1 MASSINLNR
10 LFPLTNKL
18 ALPEVCH
25 PNWGDLG
32 VNGKVERTA
41 DGFVVQWIPTDSY
54 ERYQTHGNKDYD
66 ERSMYKLNKHCFRA
80 DDFKSTRH
88 SKKKKIMFAGCS
100 HTFGIGVDQ
109 HETYADIICKEY
121 DAVNWNIGAGGIGNE
136 TIVLN
141 ITQMIDNGYIP
152 DILYVQWSYLH
163 RQLMITD
170 NDIHSTLSTKAFA
183 GKPDSRYHSP
193 YFDSYCDYM
202 KNKINNATW
211 DDSVTSLNNQLDE
224 LEDYDIEDDLKTLY
238 HWDDKVDEVFD
249 HKSNK
254 AGEYFATFG
263 SKALLNQYYLLR
275 ENVINLCKLHNIV
288 LKEIHAD
295 MESAEFLAETVIPN
309 KGYTTGDV
317 PVTLDSLSTDFG
329 RDNQHYGKESN
340 KAWAKYL
347 MDHTNEK

>member
-10 LFPLTNKL
+10 LFPLTNKMT
-18 ALPEVCH
+18 LPEVTTPDCVDG
-25 PNWGDLG
+25 NLNG
-32 VNGKVERTA
+32 VVEKTPT
-41 DGFVVQWIPTDSY
+41 GYNVQWIPTDTY
-54 ERYQTHGNKDYD
+54 KRYQAHGNKDYD
-66 ERSMYKLNKHCFRA
+66 ERSLYKLNKHCFRA
-80 DDFKSTRH
+80 DDFKSTKY
-88 SKKKKIMFAGCS
+88 SNKKKIMFAGCS

-152 DILYVQWSYLH
+152 DILYVQWTYLH

-170 NDIHSTLSTKAFA
+170 TNKHSTLSTKAFA

-211 DDSVTSLNNQLDE
+211 GDSVTSLNNQLDD
-224 LEDYDIEDDLKTLY
+224 LEDYSIEDDLKELY
-238 HWDDKVDEVFD
+238 HWHGKDDGKTQ
-249 HKSNK
+249 SLR

-263 SKALLNQYYLLR
+263 YKALLNHYYLLR

-288 LKEIHAD
+288 FKEIHAD
-295 MESAEFLAETVIPN
+295 MEIAEFIAETVIPN

-317 PVTLDSLSTDFG
+317 PVTIESLSTDYG
-329 RDNQHYGKESN
+329 RDNEHFGKESH

-347 MDHTNEK
+347 MDHTNEE